1 MPGYLSN
8 RLISFMP
15 VSKEELEALDSE
27 ITLQIST
34 VNNTLTEMQGDIE
47 DIQLNI
53 GV

>member
-8 RLISFMP
+8 RLISFNP
-15 VSKEELEALDSE
+15 AAELAELEATVNSLE
-27 ITLQIST
+27 EIVITLQED
-34 VNNTLTEMQGDIE
+34 VE

>member
-8 RLISFMP
+8 RVISFNP
-15 VSKEELEALDSE
+15 AAELAAVQESLTSLE
-27 ITLQIST
+27 SIVITLQED
-34 VNNTLTEMQGDIE
+34 VE